1 MPIMEKVYQILVN
14 ERDSEM
20 RESSFA
26 FFYLVA
32 NAIGEKFENVFD
44 NIIGEVIAACKLW
57 EPEKKNKKNDF
68 SLDSDSE
75 DEMDALPTNKV
86 TAYDEKAAAIHALG

>member
-1 MPIMEKVYQILVN
+1 
-14 ERDSEM
+14 M
-20 RESSFA
+20 RESAFA

-32 NAIGEKFENVFD
+32 NAIGSQFDNVFD
-44 NIIGEVIAACKLW
+44 NIIGEVLSACKLW
-57 EPEKKNKKNDF
+57 EPEKKEKKNEF

-86 TAYDEKAAAIHALG
+86 SAYDEKAAAIHTLG